1 MRGRGEQGT
10 RKLQGNRGQAAT
22 QTCTLSSL
30 LATGLQGEDLP
41 YPLST
46 SLTQDEMPRPHPGH
60 LCAPPLSQ
68 HT

>member
-1 MRGRGEQGT
+1 MRGRGEQGI

-30 LATGLQGEDLP
+30 LATDLP